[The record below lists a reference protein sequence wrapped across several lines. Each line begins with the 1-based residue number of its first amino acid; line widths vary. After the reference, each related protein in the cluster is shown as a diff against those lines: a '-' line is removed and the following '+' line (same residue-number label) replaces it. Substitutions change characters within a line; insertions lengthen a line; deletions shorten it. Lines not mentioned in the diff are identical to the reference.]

1 MSQPKVLLW
10 KDKQALYDVPLC
22 DVSEIDCTMS
32 DPTFDYYPF
41 GLVRLKYGTPQGH
54 WFVVK
59 VDEVA
64 KCFPKRWR
72 PA

>member
-1 MSQPKVLLW
+1 MTQHRVLLR
-10 KDKQALYDVPLC
+10 KEGQVVYDVPLR
-22 DVSEIDCTMS
+22 DLSEIDCTMS

-41 GLVRLKYGTPQGH
+41 GLVRLKYGTSRGH

-59 VDEVA
+59 IEEIA
-64 KCFPKRWR
+64 KCFPRRWR

>member
-1 MSQPKVLLW
+1 MANKVLLR
-10 KDKQALYDVPLC
+10 KEGQVMYDVPLR
-22 DVSEIDCTMS
+22 DLSEIDCTMD

-41 GLVRLKYGTPQGH
+41 GLVRLKCGTPQGH

-59 VDEVA
+59 VEEVA
-64 KCFPKRWR
+64 KCFPRRWK